1 MSNITS
7 AQINAQIHTL
17 GPALFEAVR
26 SAVMESGTVAP
37 TRASHEANKSKL
49 KGTVAQVLEEAIPR
63 ELDHRELWQ
72 VLWQRV
78 VYAGTR
84 SAKANAEIK
93 SMRDLIPLFQ
103 DLDHYVEGRYVFD
116 ENEWNAFADLWKGRL
131 ENKWQKTRWIE
142 LSKTAS
148 DWNPRAYFAGKKTT
162 PEIWKVLTKDSA
174 EYPDL
179 RFSTHSAKVAKYVK
193 LARFLHQHRAAGH
206 QRPLDYYL
214 GGSTFN
220 DEHLTGQQWL
230 DERRLI
236 DNVRARLSAQVGELT
251 ALHTMMDLGLK
262 TIKPDRVM
270 TYLFSQLGWLQSL
283 PSTMPKD
290 EVLDVYTR
298 DIVVEEMTVR
308 ADVFAAA
315 LHEAGYSQAHRL
327 LDIWLVKFGQ
337 EPEEMFGITVNLQA
351 NGEGIRAILDR
362 LTDTAG
368 CAQLTSDNAARMW
381 PTREFVALPRSA
393 KATGKKGDGTRR
405 KPKLSRTEVDRLAM
419 DQWRLGRQTHP
430 DIYPARI
437 DNRPKET
444 IWRLIE
450 RHVDPE
456 EAFLSVLLPDQS
468 D

>member
-7 AQINAQIHTL
+7 AHINAEIYTL
-17 GPALFEAVR
+17 GPALFESVR
-26 SAVMESGTVAP
+26 SAVIESGTVAP
-37 TRASHEANKSKL
+37 TRASHEANQSKL
-49 KGTVAQVLEEAIPR
+49 KATVAQVLEEAIPR

-93 SMRDLIPLFQ
+93 SMRDLVPLFQ
-103 DLDHYVEGRYVFD
+103 DLDRYVEGRFVFD
-116 ENEWNAFADLWKGRL
+116 EDEWNAFADQWKGRL
-131 ENKWQKTRWIE
+131 GNKGQKTRWIE

-148 DWNPRAYFAGKKTT
+148 DWNPSAYFAGKKTT

-179 RFSTHSAKVAKYVK
+179 RFSTHSSKVAKYVK

-214 GGSTFN
+214 DGSVFN
-220 DEHLTGQQWL
+220 DEHITGQQWL
-230 DERRLI
+230 DERRIL
-236 DNVRARLSAQVGELT
+236 DKVRARLSAQVGELT

-290 EVLDVYTR
+290 EVLDVYTK

-315 LHEAGYSQAHRL
+315 LHNAGYSQAHRL

-351 NGEGIRAILDR
+351 KDGGIQAILDR
-362 LTDTAG
+362 LTDTTA
-368 CAQLTSDNAARMW
+368 CVRLAADDAARMW
-381 PTREFVALPRSA
+381 PTREFVAVPRTTKAVGRKWA
-393 KATGKKGDGTRR
+393 KAEK
-405 KPKLSRTEVDRLAM
+405 KPKLSEEEVDRLAM
-419 DQWRLGRQTHP
+419 EQWRLGRKTHP
-430 DIYPARI
+430 NIYPARI
-437 DNRPKET
+437 DNRPKEA

-456 EAFLSVLLPDQS
+456 EAFLSVLLLD
-468 D
+468 

>member
-7 AQINAQIHTL
+7 AHINAEIYAL
-17 GPALFEAVR
+17 GPALFESVR
-26 SAVMESGTVAP
+26 SAVVESGTVAP
-37 TRASHEANKSKL
+37 TWVSHQANQSKL
-49 KGTVAQVLEEAIPR
+49 KATVAQVLEEAIPR

-93 SMRDLIPLFQ
+93 SMRDLVPLFQ
-103 DLDHYVEGRYVFD
+103 DLDHYVEGHYVFD
-116 ENEWNAFADLWKGRL
+116 ENEWHAFADQWKGRL

-148 DWNPRAYFAGKKTT
+148 DWNPSAYFAGKKTT

-174 EYPDL
+174 EYPGL
-179 RFSTHSAKVAKYVK
+179 RFSTHSGKVAKYIR
-193 LARFLHQHRAAGH
+193 LACFLHQHRAAGH

-214 GGSTFN
+214 GGSTFI

-230 DERRLI
+230 HERRLL
-236 DNVRARLSAQVGELT
+236 DKVRTRLSAQVGQLT

-290 EVLDVYTR
+290 EVLDVYTK

-315 LHEAGYSQAHRL
+315 LHKAGYSQAYRL

-351 NGEGIRAILDR
+351 SGGDIRAILDR
-362 LTDTAG
+362 LKITAG
-368 CAQLTSDNAARMW
+368 CAQPAVDDAARMW

-393 KATGKKGDGTRR
+393 KAVEKKGGKAKK
-405 KPKLSRTEVDRLAM
+405 KPKLSKEEVDRLAM
-419 DQWRLGRQTHP
+419 DQWRLGHQTHP
-430 DIYPARI
+430 NIYPARI
-437 DNRPKET
+437 DNRPKEA

-450 RHVDPE
+450 RHVTPE
-456 EAFLSVLLPDQS
+456 EAFLSVLVPDQS